1 MAYTALARRYRSQ
14 DFDQVVGQKPIAD
27 TLENAIKS
35 NRVAHAYLFVGT
47 RGVGKTTMAR
57 LFAKALNGGKPEIDD
72 AIMRG
77 QDTDVIEIDGASNNS
92 VDDARE
98 LIANSI
104 YRPLRGKYKIYIID
118 EVHMLSTAAFNALL
132 KTMEEPPEHVK
143 FILCTTEPQKV
154 LPTIQSRCQR
164 FDFRNIPA
172 AQIAQ
177 HLTSVVK
184 EEGNT
189 ADPELIHLVA
199 QLGNGSMRDALSIM
213 DRLMASGQ
221 KKLTVKLLEDLLGL
235 PDRQLIGQ
243 LVDAIAAGDPA
254 TALQQ
259 TQDLLNR
266 GTAIDQLLDTLL
278 ARLRD
283 LMVMAACGG
292 QTTLVDLSDQAR
304 KEEATRAAKFDAA
317 GVVHMIALCEN
328 MQRAA
333 KNSAVPRALL
343 DALVVRMAMTEKLAD
358 VTAIVTNGR
367 ALAGAAPAKKR

>member
-1 MAYTALARRYRSQ
+1 
-14 DFDQVVGQKPIAD
+14 
-27 TLENAIKS
+27 
-35 NRVAHAYLFVGT
+35 
-47 RGVGKTTMAR
+47 
-57 LFAKALNGGKPEIDD
+57 
-72 AIMRG
+72 
-77 QDTDVIEIDGASNNS
+77 
-92 VDDARE
+92 
-98 LIANSI
+98 
-104 YRPLRGKYKIYIID
+104 
-118 EVHMLSTAAFNALL
+118 
-132 KTMEEPPEHVK
+132 
-143 FILCTTEPQKV
+143 
-154 LPTIQSRCQR
+154 
-164 FDFRNIPA
+164 
-172 AQIAQ
+172 
-177 HLTSVVK
+177 
-184 EEGNT
+184 
-189 ADPELIHLVA
+189 
-199 QLGNGSMRDALSIM
+199 MRDALSIM

-292 QTTLVDLSDQAR
+292 QTTLVDLSDAAR

-367 ALAGAAPAKKR
+367 AHAGAAPTKKR